1 MIIGELK
8 NMSLYVRND
17 EIKSFYFK
25 FILFLF
31 LKEENINMYY
41 EYKYCHKNLVSFDN
55 MFLVYN
61 KKIDKEEIFV
71 FFNYETGIIKKF
83 IEQNDLSKEIKINV
97 FYLDNKY
104 SFKQT
109 EKGLL
114 IEKKTLSKDFLQ
126 KLYRLGKENIFG
138 TIKQYLN
145 DNMFSIIMREYKE
158 TKAVTNDTLD
168 TVYYKYKGTN
178 GYRVQEMI
186 NGEFTF
192 TSPVKFNDPFDCD
205 FEEINFLNGDM
216 TIEDKKDMFRI
227 LCVTPVMDNILMW
240 GYYGNNHDGV
250 VVGHTLSDYLV
261 ETQKVY
267 NGLIIYGDIN
277 YANNRPNYKH
287 DKRYFK
293 LLPFT
298 DFLSNIVQCCFTKY
312 ENWKHEKEFRIL
324 TFLEGFDSYMKSESN
339 QGVVNYFIAIN
350 GNTSNVYV
358 GAKYKG
364 KLNLPISS
372 KKLEKDDMEYK
383 LNIV

>member
-1 MIIGELK
+1 
-8 NMSLYVRND
+8 MSLYVRND

-41 EYKYCHKNLVSFDN
+41 EYKYCHKNSVSFDN

-145 DNMFSIIMREYKE
+145 DNMF
-158 TKAVTNDTLD
+158 
-168 TVYYKYKGTN
+168 
-178 GYRVQEMI
+178 
-186 NGEFTF
+186 
-192 TSPVKFNDPFDCD
+192 C
-205 FEEINFLNGDM
+205 
-216 TIEDKKDMFRI
+216 
-227 LCVTPVMDNILMW
+227 
-240 GYYGNNHDGV
+240 
-250 VVGHTLSDYLV
+250 
-261 ETQKVY
+261 
-267 NGLIIYGDIN
+267 
-277 YANNRPNYKH
+277 
-287 DKRYFK
+287 KR
-293 LLPFT
+293 
-298 DFLSNIVQCCFTKY
+298 
-312 ENWKHEKEFRIL
+312 
-324 TFLEGFDSYMKSESN
+324 
-339 QGVVNYFIAIN
+339 
-350 GNTSNVYV
+350 
-358 GAKYKG
+358 
-364 KLNLPISS
+364 
-372 KKLEKDDMEYK
+372 
-383 LNIV
+383 